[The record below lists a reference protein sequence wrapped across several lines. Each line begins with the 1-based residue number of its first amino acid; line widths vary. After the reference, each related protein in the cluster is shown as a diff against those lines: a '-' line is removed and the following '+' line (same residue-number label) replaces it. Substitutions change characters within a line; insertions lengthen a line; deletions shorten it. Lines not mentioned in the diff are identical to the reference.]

1 MLSSGT
7 ESAAPSQSM
16 WPLFCS
22 EIGLSYDQEEKLRAI
37 QRTLIQ
43 DHSTWV
49 DRYTAFASRKV
60 IESAHDATQALT
72 FRAGQ
77 LERSTMS
84 LLSNEQSVNLM
95 KWSLQN
101 RDRVAHST
109 ATKVPTIAPQ
119 RNIHP
124 QYHVAA
130 NLYIL
135 NEQLQQVLLTTPR
148 AAPLLTGAALKR
160 LSHRPSFEP
169 IGASDERS
177 TNEMCQDGSYPSSG
191 SLKRNASEMSMD
203 CDDSTN
209 CVQKAQV
216 PAISAVDAQATAVP
230 SIQQALHMVL
240 DLLPPEP
247 PLESMMTSNTM
258 EEELQ
263 QQYQQHQ
270 NFHVDTPIDEVVYNL
285 EIPELPE
292 PVGSSSLEIP
302 SIVPF
307 APSLIYQAPAAYTQ
321 SAPSF
326 GALQP
331 PHAQQHVRKS
341 SFLPAHLSVVPE
353 ELWPDEADEFLL
365 DMIEGD
371 WAIGEGID
379 MDMKE

>member
-16 WPLFCS
+16 WPLFCN

-43 DHSTWV
+43 DHGTWV
-49 DRYTAFASRKV
+49 DRHSALASRKV
-60 IESAHDATQALT
+60 IESAHDATQAVT

-77 LERSTMS
+77 RERSTMS
-84 LLSNEQSVNLM
+84 ALSNEQRMKMM
-95 KWSLQN
+95 KWSIQN
-101 RDRVAHST
+101 RDRVARST
-109 ATKVPTIAPQ
+109 VETVPTIAPQ
-119 RNIHP
+119 RSINP

-135 NEQLQQVLLTTPR
+135 SDQLQQVLLTIPR

-169 IGASDERS
+169 LGASDERS
-177 TNEMCQDGSYPSSG
+177 NAEMNRDGSHPSSG

-203 CDDSTN
+203 GDDSSN
-209 CVQKAQV
+209 CVQKAQI
-216 PAISAVDAQATAVP
+216 PAISPVDAQATALP
-230 SIQQALHMVL
+230 TIQQALHMVQ

-247 PLESMMTSNTM
+247 PMESMIVATSM
-258 EEELQ
+258 DEQPHHGL
-263 QQYQQHQ
+263 
-270 NFHVDTPIDEVVYNL
+270 VDTPIDELVY
-285 EIPELPE
+285 
-292 PVGSSSLEIP
+292 SLEIP
-302 SIVPF
+302 MPAPVTSSALEIPPILSGV
-307 APSLIYQAPAAYTQ
+307 PSLVYQAPAAYTQ
-321 SAPSF
+321 SAPAF

-379 MDMKE
+379 MDMNE